1 MDGGDTSQ
9 TLLLRKKKYVPWRC
23 ALVYEWLRCE
33 PWRPWGWGETT
44 RGPRRPA
51 RAQGGGAHRRRNSFS
66 DSPFV
71 LRGEKKLEKK
81 SSFAPGLLFLP
92 GKQPVSLP
100 KRAVWGGAPNREFRG
115 RKQSVWRHQTAPR
128 PAGSHL
134 EEHTVGR
141 CHLEPGHSAGLFGP
155 TRGQGPP
162 VVRP

>member
-1 MDGGDTSQ
+1 MA
-9 TLLLRKKKYVPWRC
+9 KKKTKNHVSSLRC
-23 ALVYEWLRCE
+23 ALVCERLRCE

-51 RAQGGGAHRRRNSFS
+51 RMGVGHTGVETAFQTPLSCSAARKNSRKNRVLPP
-66 DSPFV
+66 DSCFF
-71 LRGEKKLEKK
+71 LANSLFR
-81 SSFAPGLLFLP
+81 APTRCL
-92 GKQPVSLP
+92 
-100 KRAVWGGAPNREFRG
+100 GGAPNREFRG

-134 EEHTVGR
+134 EEHTVGVIWNR
-141 CHLEPGHSAGLFGP
+141 GTLQGSSDP